1 MNVNF
6 EKIDP
11 VNATLTISFV
21 EEDYKSDVKT
31 FTGGIEHVVVNA
43 VGC

>member
-6 EKIDP
+6 EKIDQ

-21 EEDYKSDVKT
+21 EEDYKNDVKK
-31 FTGGIEHVVVNA
+31 NWPSWDS
-43 VGC
+43 VGH